1 MKKEI
6 KLIEVKEKE
15 LQKALT
21 ELDKVIYY
29 VEDMRQTNPELG
41 YRFDNILNML
51 TRNVED
57 QIRQSM
63 NVEKIN
69 PIKQVLIQKDKLLNK
84 IPFEIKRKEK
94 LEA

>member
-21 ELDKVIYY
+21 ELDRAVYY
-29 VEDMRQTNPELG
+29 VEDMKKSNPELG
-41 YRFDNILNML
+41 YRFDNVLKML
-51 TRNVED
+51 ICNVEHS
-57 QIRQSM
+57 IRQSM
-63 NVEKIN
+63 NVEKNN
-69 PIKQVLIQKDKLLNK
+69 PFKQVLIQKDKLLNK